1 MLSNRFRATPSGVL
15 LGNFLERRLAELR
28 RLYLPALRAIGLR
41 AQVLTT
47 AVARRIYRLLTTEMP
62 MTPSPLVAPGG
73 GGPTQDLPG
82 PRGESPAIG
91 GVGLD
96 SFGPNPT
103 ANSVGAEEG
112 GSSGARTTIQ
122 LGTDGVRHG
131 ARFPRR
137 ARGEGPPLH
146 QPPHRT
152 SAMALAGLR
161 AKLWPMFVLQIVL
174 PIMPVLLQ
182 YGLRVPSG
190 CTGASTF

>member
-1 MLSNRFRATPSGVL
+1 MCSRWLLSAFFFFND
-15 LGNFLERRLAELR
+15 
-28 RLYLPALRAIGLR
+28 
-41 AQVLTT
+41 T
-47 AVARRIYRLLTTEMP
+47 ATTEIY
-62 MTPSPLVAPGG
+62 TLSLHDA
-73 GGPTQDLPG
+73 LPIC

-137 ARGEGPPLH
+137 ARGKGLPLH

-174 PIMPVLLQ
+174 PIKI
-182 YGLRVPSG
+182 GR
-190 CTGASTF
+190 A

>member
-1 MLSNRFRATPSGVL
+1 
-15 LGNFLERRLAELR
+15 
-28 RLYLPALRAIGLR
+28 
-41 AQVLTT
+41 
-47 AVARRIYRLLTTEMP
+47 MP
-62 MTPSPLVAPGG
+62 MTPSPRVAPGG
-73 GGPTQDLPG
+73 GGPKKDLPG

-131 ARFPRR
+131 TRFPRR

-146 QPPHRT
+146 QPPHRRRRRP
-152 SAMALAGLR
+152 SRGAPRALR
-161 AKLWPMFVLQIVL
+161 AQKLLPRRDRGDPQKPRTSSPLQ
-174 PIMPVLLQ
+174 
-182 YGLRVPSG
+182 
-190 CTGASTF
+190 GASSARVRLRGARPKAAPLGPS

>member
-1 MLSNRFRATPSGVL
+1 M
-15 LGNFLERRLAELR
+15 
-28 RLYLPALRAIGLR
+28 GLR

-62 MTPSPLVAPGG
+62 MTPSPLAPPGG

-103 ANSVGAEEG
+103 ANPVGAEEG
-112 GSSGARTTIQ
+112 GSSDARTTSL

-137 ARGEGPPLH
+137 ARGEGPALY
-146 QPPHRT
+146 QPPHRRRRRP
-152 SAMALAGLR
+152 SRGAPRVLR
-161 AKLWPMFVLQIVL
+161 AQKLLPRRDRGNSQKAQSSPPLQGAPRARVRL
-174 PIMPVLLQ
+174 RGTRSKTALL
-182 YGLRVPSG
+182 
-190 CTGASTF
+190 GAS